1 MNTATIQ
8 IFSTAIE
15 IGERTEIFHKLLSR
29 KHNGSSHPLQL
40 TEQLFGTRAHVFN
53 RHENIRTIVPILLFK
68 LRDENVG
75 GRNLVYNDPYDFE
88 DGVTA
93 SE

>member
-1 MNTATIQ
+1 M
-8 IFSTAIE
+8 
-15 IGERTEIFHKLLSR
+15 
-29 KHNGSSHPLQL
+29 
-40 TEQLFGTRAHVFN
+40 FN
-53 RHENIRTIVPILLFK
+53 RHENIRTIVYILLFK

-75 GRNLVYNDPYDFE
+75 GRNLMYNDPYDFE